1 MSIKKVKSIPKP
13 FRVQKA
19 EPFEYQTKL
28 LQDFEKAWIKHYD
41 KFEFTG
47 YENPN
52 YLTTYAKKIAHKF
65 LLNSVLIPAYR
76 EATEKLQKRFK
87 KEIGEAAKYISVRPP
102 FESAEPAIKITG
114 VTVLGEKRVFGEID
128 WDYINNMPD
137 RIVKESIP
145 HFSKREVQA
154 KYVELLD
161 KEKRKAC
168 GELTIREYNDMMR
181 KQRNK

>member
-28 LQDFEKAWIKHYD
+28 LQDFEFI
-41 KFEFTG
+41 G

-76 EATEKLQKRFK
+76 EATEKLQKKFK

-128 WDYINNMPD
+128 WDYINNMSD
-137 RIVKESIP
+137 RIVENSIP

-161 KEKRKAC
+161 REKHKAS
-168 GELTIREYNDMMR
+168 GELTIREYTDMIR
-181 KQRNK
+181 KQRIDETIN